1 MKWREEEDS
10 FKKRV
15 ITNSKISKK
24 FEMDLSNQGL
34 SVLPNIEE
42 EEKIL
47 NLARNVFKSVPENLP
62 FSSLQKLD
70 LSGNSLSSLH
80 FAESCP
86 ALKNLDLS
94 GNRLFDLNA
103 TIDEIQSKCK
113 NLISLSLNGNPWQ
126 RRANRSTPS
135 SKRRMSMTNAELRK
149 RVLTKLD
156 NLRTLDS
163 VDTTSELYRIN
174 REKRRKKKK
183 NGEESR
189 RTIHASPSRKKRTT
203 SNTPRTPPRRKE
215 KEEEVEEEE
224 SPEVLKKRLKAQE
237 ELLDRISEKWAESRA
252 SLMEIKKKTLFDKIE
267 AEFQEEDEVRENEE
281 EEEMKEENLSG
292 VEILLRQAK
301 LEDDRE
307 SRQASAIAAKISWLA
322 VADVKSTIV
331 LEIRVSISLE
341 NTF

>member
-1 MKWREEEDS
+1 
-10 FKKRV
+10 
-15 ITNSKISKK
+15 
-24 FEMDLSNQGL
+24 MDLSNKGL
-34 SVLPNIEE
+34 TSLPSMEE
-42 EEKIL
+42 NVKML

-62 FSSLQKLD
+62 FSSLQELD
-70 LSGNSLSSLH
+70 LSGNSLSSLR

-86 ALKNLDLS
+86 VLLNLDLS

-103 TIDEIQSKCK
+103 TIEEIQSKCK

-174 REKRRKKKK
+174 REKRRKRNKKD
-183 NGEESR
+183 GESR

-215 KEEEVEEEE
+215 KEEEEE

-252 SLMEIKKKTLFDKIE
+252 SLMEIKKKTLFDEIE
-267 AEFQEEDEVRENEE
+267 AEFQEDEE
-281 EEEMKEENLSG
+281 EEEEEREKEENLSG

-301 LEDDRE
+301 LEDEHE
-307 SRQASAIAAKISWLA
+307 SRQASARAAKISWLA
-322 VADVKSTIV
+322 VADVKST
-331 LEIRVSISLE
+331 E
-341 NTF
+341 